1 MFRLFSNRYTGP
13 GEGEKRR
20 DRERPRTSGNQAMGG
35 PEQGSRLY
43 FADVTNPRSN
53 YVCDAGFCELNRM
66 SYVVN
71 ILLNAHYPNQH
82 QTFLNPTPS
91 CLNVDVLLHFSTAG
105 YAPVTV
111 ITFLDKLKSEE
122 DKGKA
127 FDMASRLI
135 GSSSERT
142 FFISNYTHGSNDTS
156 MTMERTA
163 LDILDFSL
171 LSAERFI
178 RIKKQR
184 EKNQMERE
192 IAAGGNFL
200 GGGSSRPLFLPFVF
214 TTIFFVKE
222 QLSGV
227 VTKLFEIFFN
237 RISH

>member
-1 MFRLFSNRYTGP
+1 M
-13 GEGEKRR
+13 
-20 DRERPRTSGNQAMGG
+20 M
-35 PEQGSRLY
+35 
-43 FADVTNPRSN
+43 
-53 YVCDAGFCELNRM
+53 
-66 SYVVN
+66 
-71 ILLNAHYPNQH
+71 
-82 QTFLNPTPS
+82 
-91 CLNVDVLLHFSTAG
+91 NVFLHFYSIG

-111 ITFLDKLKSEE
+111 ITYLDTLRDEE
-122 DKGKA
+122 DKSNA
-127 FDMASRLI
+127 FDMASWAI

-142 FFISNYTHGSNDTS
+142 FFISNYTHTSSDTS
-156 MTMERTA
+156 LTVERTA
-163 LDILDFSL
+163 LDILDFAL

-192 IAAGGNFL
+192 IAAGGKFL

-222 QLSGV
+222 QLSSV